1 MMGDRL
7 VCGLLVDPIYHKNGF
22 VYAATENGHVKR
34 IDINDFPVQGRGGQG
49 VQLWKVS
56 EETGFVVGLTV
67 GFDKDQVEVFSS
79 KSKRFRIDGK
89 DLPVVTRA
97 TKGLDLGKK
106 YVKGDLFG
114 EGEQTSGIVIC

>member
-1 MMGDRL
+1 
-7 VCGLLVDPIYHKNGF
+7 VCGILVDPEYQKQGF
-22 VYAATENGHVKR
+22 VYTVTENGHIKR

-56 EETGFVVGLTV
+56 EVTGFVTGFTV
-67 GFDKDQVEVFSS
+67 GSEKDQVEVYST

-97 TKGLDLGKK
+97 TKGVDLGNK

-114 EGEQTSGIVIC
+114 EGEPTAGVVIC